1 VDFKTAKYGWLYFAK
16 KGGNL
21 MNDSLIFEEVAVK
34 YPDFPKLIMLK
45 TDIHRRGVYYTP
57 NALSAVDETRH
68 QLGGTHL
75 FGTRDG
81 KLTKRPEAFVLRDG
95 TSVLSTPTP
104 LENNPYIVDL
114 IDDKLIL
121 TDEGREIEEVFY
133 WDKPDFYDK
142 RTSSGVL
149 MQNIVG
155 ARPQRL
161 YLIPNRYCYFWNDDM
176 GCKFCDIVSNLRQQK
191 NEIEMQT
198 KIKPKDVSE
207 TIREALKERGR
218 FSAICLTSGSNF
230 HGEIPFDKEIDYYIE
245 ILNAIGE
252 NFSSKKFPSQLICS
266 AVTSKQLKRLYNE
279 TGISSLTM
287 DIEVLNE
294 NIFNIVC
301 PGKAKWVGYKEWKK
315 RLIDAVEIFGEGR
328 VNTGIVSGV
337 ELAKPFGFRSED
349 EALEAV
355 LKEAD
360 ELASYGV
367 STVNMVWVPRPNTY
381 LAGQKNASLEYY
393 VRLSSALQKIR
404 KNHSLTIDFDDYRR
418 CGNHPDSDLAR
429 AF

>member
-1 VDFKTAKYGWLYFAK
+1 
-16 KGGNL
+16 
-21 MNDSLIFEEVAVK
+21 
-34 YPDFPKLIMLK
+34 MLK

-57 NALSAVDETRH
+57 SALGAVDVSKH
-68 QLGGTHL
+68 QLGGTHI
-75 FGTRDG
+75 FGSRDG

-95 TSVLSTPTP
+95 TSVLSTPAP
-104 LENNPYIVDL
+104 LESNPYVVDF
-114 IDDKLIL
+114 IDGKLVV
-121 TDEGREIEEVFY
+121 TDEGRVLEEVFY
-133 WDKPDFYDK
+133 WDKPDYYDK
-142 RTSSGVL
+142 TTSSGAL
-149 MQNIVG
+149 MQNVVN

-161 YLIPNRYCYFWNDDM
+161 YLIPNRYCHFWSDDN
-176 GCKFCDIVSNLRQQK
+176 GCKFCDIVNNLKQQK
-191 NEIEMQT
+191 NEIDMQT
-198 KIKPKDVSE
+198 RIKPKDVSE
-207 TIREALKERGR
+207 TIKEALKEKGR
-218 FSAICLTSGSNF
+218 FSAVCLTSGSDF
-230 HGEIPFDKEIDYYIE
+230 HGKTPFDKEVDYYIE
-245 ILNAIGE
+245 ILQAIGE
-252 NFSSKKFPSQLICS
+252 HFTSKKFPSQLICT
-266 AVTSKQLKRLYNE
+266 AVTKEQLKRLYNE

-294 NIFNIVC
+294 EIFNYVC

-328 VNTGIVSGV
+328 VNTGVVSGV
-337 ELAKPFGFRSED
+337 ELAEPFGFKSED

-393 VRLSSALQKIR
+393 VKLSYGLQEIR
-404 KNHSLTIDFDDYRR
+404 RRRGLAIDFDDYRR

>member
-1 VDFKTAKYGWLYFAK
+1 MGARSTLSFEETAAKYP
-16 KGGNL
+16 
-21 MNDSLIFEEVAVK
+21 E
-34 YPDFPKLIMLK
+34 FPRLVMLK

-57 NALSAVDETRH
+57 NALSVVDETRH
-68 QLGGTHL
+68 QLGGTHI

-104 LENNPYIVDL
+104 LENNPYVVDL
-114 IDDKLIL
+114 IDGKLVL
-121 TDEGREIEEVFY
+121 TDNEHILEEVFY
-133 WDKPDFYDK
+133 WEKPDYYDK
-142 RTSSGVL
+142 RTSSGAL

-155 ARPQRL
+155 ARSQRL
-161 YLIPNRYCYFWNDDM
+161 YLVPNRYCHFWNDDM
-176 GCKFCDIVSNLRQQK
+176 GCKFCDIVNNLKQQR

-198 KIKPKDVSE
+198 RIKPKDVAE
-207 TIREALKERGR
+207 TIKEALKEKGR
-218 FSAICLTSGSNF
+218 FSAICLTSGSDF
-230 HGEIPFDKEIDYYIE
+230 HGETPFDKEIDYYVE
-245 ILNAIGE
+245 ILEAIGE
-252 NFSSKKFPSQLICS
+252 NFTAKKFPSQLICT
-266 AVTSKQLKRLYNE
+266 AVTKEQLKRLHDK

-294 NIFNIVC
+294 DIFNTVC
-301 PGKAKWVGYKEWKK
+301 PGKAKWISYQEWKK
-315 RLIDAVEIFGEGR
+315 RLIDAVEIFGENR

-337 ELAKPFGFRSED
+337 ELAEPFGFKDED
-349 EALEAV
+349 EALKAV

-381 LAGQKNASLEYY
+381 LANQKNASLEYY
-393 VRLSSALQKIR
+393 VKLAWGLQEIR
-404 KNHSLTIDFDDYRR
+404 AKHNLKIDFDDYRR